1 MKENLDEVGLTAK
14 VATLLALPRVDRALA
29 LQLMK
34 DNFVDW
40 MEHNFNLSFNQADK
54 LNQLPAELSQK
65 LGIAI
70 SNYLMQDNVLQVQ
83 KDEKKD
89 EDPDFTALSVYGLE
103 EWLDGGTEAEAT
115 PLHIR
120 ISYRNA

>member
-1 MKENLDEVGLTAK
+1 MKENLDDVGLAAK

-34 DNFVDW
+34 DNFVGW
-40 MEHNFNLSFNQADK
+40 MEHNFNLTSNQSYK
-54 LNQLPAELSQK
+54 LNKLPAGLGQK
-65 LGIAI
+65 LGTAI
-70 SNYLMQDNVLQVQ
+70 SNYLMEDNVLQVQ

>member
-1 MKENLDEVGLTAK
+1 G
-14 VATLLALPRVDRALA
+14 
-29 LQLMK
+29 
-34 DNFVDW
+34 
-40 MEHNFNLSFNQADK
+40 SNQADK

-70 SNYLMQDNVLQVQ
+70 SNYLMEDHVLQVR

-89 EDPDFTALSVYGLE
+89 EDPDFTELCIYGVE
-103 EWLDGGTEAEAT
+103 EWLDGEPEAEPT
-115 PLHIR
+115 PLYIR

>member
-1 MKENLDEVGLTAK
+1 MKENLDEFGLAAK

-29 LQLMK
+29 LQLMR

-40 MEHNFNLSFNQADK
+40 MEHNFNLGSNQADK

-70 SNYLMQDNVLQVQ
+70 SNYLMEDQVLQVR

-89 EDPDFTALSVYGLE
+89 EDPDFTELCIYGVD
-103 EWLDGGTEAEAT
+103 EWLDGVAKAEAT
-115 PLHIR
+115 PLYIR

>member
-1 MKENLDEVGLTAK
+1 MKENLDDVGLAAK

-40 MEHNFNLSFNQADK
+40 MEHNFNLTSNQVDK
-54 LNQLPAELSQK
+54 LNKLPTELSQK

-70 SNYLMQDNVLQVQ
+70 SNYLMQDHVLQVR
-83 KDEKKD
+83 KDEKKV

>member
-1 MKENLDEVGLTAK
+1 MKENLDEFGLAAK

-29 LQLMK
+29 LQLMR

-40 MEHNFNLSFNQADK
+40 MEHNFNLGSNQADK

-70 SNYLMQDNVLQVQ
+70 SNYLMEDHVLQVR

-89 EDPDFTALSVYGLE
+89 EDPDFTELCIYGVD
-103 EWLDGGTEAEAT
+103 EWIDGGTEAEAI
-115 PLHIR
+115 PLYIR

>member
-1 MKENLDEVGLTAK
+1 MKENLDEFGLAAK

-29 LQLMK
+29 LQLMR

-40 MEHNFNLSFNQADK
+40 MEHNFNLGSNQADK

-70 SNYLMQDNVLQVQ
+70 SNYLMEDQVLQVR

-89 EDPDFTALSVYGLE
+89 EDPDFTELCIYGVD
-103 EWLDGGTEAEAT
+103 EWLDGGAKAEAT
-115 PLHIR
+115 PLYIR